1 MLHPVFSSALAV
13 QLLDWMVMAV
23 SSGYGFVAV
32 YAYASSEVC
41 EDALVIFPFDA
52 ESVL

>member
-1 MLHPVFSSALAV
+1 MSHPVFSSALAV
-13 QLLDWMVMAV
+13 QLLDWMVVAV

-32 YAYASSEVC
+32 YTYVSSEVC
-41 EDALVIFPFDA
+41 EGALVIFPLDA